1 MAKIRISPKSKRV
14 YNLLNQLDV
23 VKNVKE
29 NIIKDHKHWQTIL
42 DGIYY
47 EVYNDKNWFNWTAKS
62 IPSMQWVYQ
71 VYMGSYRGWRH
82 GRLWYP

>member
-1 MAKIRISPKSKRV
+1 MMAKIRISPKSKRV

-47 EVYNDKNWFNWTAKS
+47 EVYNDKNWFNWTTKS
-62 IPSMQWVYQ
+62 IPSMQWVY
-71 VYMGSYRGWRH
+71 
-82 GRLWYP
+82 

>member
-1 MAKIRISPKSKRV
+1 MMVKIRISPKSKRV

-47 EVYNDKNWFNWTAKS
+47 EVYNDKN
-62 IPSMQWVYQ
+62 
-71 VYMGSYRGWRH
+71 
-82 GRLWYP
+82 